1 MRLSDGVGA
10 LYLGAITA
18 FIVFQNELFIR
29 LTETYPYPMGF
40 AKIALLATFGEC
52 LRHRLTTGHWIPDKI
67 AVRVLVWGGFGLWFT
82 AAFPFVAGGVQ
93 AISASHLWVPANPFW
108 MSVWI
113 NLIGG
118 YAFFMMFT
126 HYWIDTMIV
135 QGFCWPWEVLGR
147 PKTQR
152 WAKIVFISLILF
164 WIPAHTITFSLPPAL
179 RVTSAAYLSI
189 ALGIILSFAARR
201 AG

>member
-1 MRLSDGVGA
+1 VGIA
-10 LYLGAITA
+10 YVGAITA
-18 FIVFQNELFIR
+18 FIVFQNELFIS
-29 LTETYPYPMGF
+29 LTERYPYPIGF

-52 LRHRLTTGHWIPDKI
+52 LKYRLTTWQWLPAKI
-67 AVRVLVWGGFGLWFT
+67 AIRFLVWGLFGLWFT

-93 AISASHLWVPANPFW
+93 ALSAGHLWASASPFW
-108 MSVWI
+108 MSIWI

-126 HYWIDTMIV
+126 HYWIDVMIAE
-135 QGFCWPWEVLGR
+135 GFCWPWEVLGR
-147 PKTQR
+147 PETSR
-152 WAKIVFISLILF
+152 WARIIFISLVLF
-164 WIPAHTITFSLPPAL
+164 WIPAHTLTFSLPPAL

-201 AG
+201 GR